1 MSDIAI
7 KDHEEALEDLFKK
20 VLLVCPECK
29 TQKKLNIPLKIISQS
44 EHITT
49 VSIPTGLIC
58 KHHFQAFI
66 DKDCHVRGYQLGDF
80 EFSKIEYIES
90 RELEGEKEGDDDI
103 SEFTS
108 LPLFQD
114 IINLLRRSVDDRE
127 IIGCAI
133 FTTNGKVIYSS
144 IPHNTLLDTIKEF
157 EVRNEKKLHSII
169 KMLLELKNHQK
180 VCSEYIKVRNKE
192 FILIILFS
200 DIVNFAIGI
209 MFLKKLVTKI
219 NKLT

>member
-1 MSDIAI
+1 MTDIAT
-7 KDHEEALEDLFKK
+7 KDRGSSQEDLFKK

-58 KHHFQAFI
+58 KHHFQAFV

-90 RELEGEKEGDDDI
+90 REFEGDKEEADDI

-108 LPLFQD
+108 LPFFQD

-133 FTTNGKVIYSS
+133 FTSNGKVIYSS

-157 EVRNEKKLHSII
+157 EVRKEKKLHSII
-169 KMLLELKNHQK
+169 KMLLELKNNQK
-180 VCSEYIKVRNKE
+180 VCSEYIEVHDKE
-192 FILIILFS
+192 FILVLLFS
-200 DIVNFAIGI
+200 DIVNFAIGT
-209 MFLKKLVTKI
+209 MFLKKIVNKI
-219 NKLT
+219 KKLT